1 MATAAVRKR
10 RKKKQ
15 QPGDL
20 AKVSVPLP
28 TALHRALV
36 MASLDSGESNS
47 TLIRNLIEER
57 FQPGATEPLR
67 MLMPPSWRK
76 SIDGWKKVSVF
87 LPIELHREATAE
99 VRRQYANSG
108 NGNGTPDGPRKP
120 GVRPGQG
127 SLAAVAAA
135 LVAEKYMPGIFG
147 PAVD

>member
-1 MATAAVRKR
+1 
-10 RKKKQ
+10 
-15 QPGDL
+15 
-20 AKVSVPLP
+20 
-28 TALHRALV
+28 

-47 TLIRNLIEER
+47 TLIRQLIEDR
-57 FQPGATEPLR
+57 FQSGESVAEKTTQPLR

-87 LPIELHREATAE
+87 LPVELHRAATAE

-108 NGNGTPDGPRKP
+108 NGNGTTDGPRKP

-135 LVAEKYMPGIFG
+135 LVADKYMPGMFG

>member
-1 MATAAVRKR
+1 
-10 RKKKQ
+10 
-15 QPGDL
+15 
-20 AKVSVPLP
+20 
-28 TALHRALV
+28 

-87 LPIELHREATAE
+87 LPVELHREATAE
-99 VRRQYANSG
+99 VRRQYASG
-108 NGNGTPDGPRKP
+108 PLPESDGPRKP

-135 LVAEKYMPGIFG
+135 LVAEKYMPELLDPVYGVRTNNLM
-147 PAVD
+147 PPVD